1 MAAQNL
7 LRRKQNHGQS
17 IAGAGGFRP
26 KMGSSTPP
34 GLMRRFYMYET
45 GRSLPY
51 THQKSNFD
59 DKKMLQNPEFDKF
72 ARGQNNR
79 LMRGAGSPL
88 SLIAQ
93 RDDRVCRCAK

>member
-45 GRSLPY
+45 GRSLPF

-59 DKKMLQNPEFDKF
+59 DKNAPES
-72 ARGQNNR
+72 RNR
-79 LMRGAGSPL
+79 QIQPEVKTT
-88 SLIAQ
+88 
-93 RDDRVCRCAK
+93 D

>member
-7 LRRKQNHGQS
+7 RRGKQNHGQS

-59 DKKMLQNPEFDKF
+59 DKNAPESRIRQIRQRSKQQIP
-72 ARGQNNR
+72 ARCR
-79 LMRGAGSPL
+79 ITAL
-88 SLIAQ
+88 SNCSE
-93 RDDRVCRCAK
+93 R